1 MNEPIQ
7 TNPEELLLLIGEREL
22 IKFKQQQQ
30 IQALLKQVGE
40 MQAEIDRLRGTEKVV
55 DLRREN
61 AK

>member
-7 TNPEELLLLIGEREL
+7 TNLEELLLLIGEREL

-30 IQALLKQVGE
+30 IQALLKQINE
-40 MQAEIDRLRGTEKVV
+40 MQEEIDRLRGTERVV

>member
-1 MNEPIQ
+1 MNEQIQ

-30 IQALLKQVGE
+30 IQALLKQINE
-40 MQAEIDRLRGTEKVV
+40 MQEEIDRLRGTEKVV

-61 AK
+61 VK